1 MTPAEEA
8 IITKLS
14 ELDNKI
20 DMLNKN
26 QAMMRPDI
34 IEHILRI
41 LLQYW
46 RDEQARHRERAWS

>member
-20 DMLNKN
+20 DMLNRN
-26 QAMMRPDI
+26 QATMRPDI

-41 LLQYW
+41 LQKRW
-46 RDEQARHRERAWS
+46 SEEETRRRERCW